1 MVSPFFPLLFF
12 LVVYIYAYLGET
24 FKAPSIVLFCVGG
37 KKKKKTRTSSVQL
50 VGVWNVVYR
59 LRVLSQKKEIISK
72 RHAIKSKLVLHFDDN
87 HPVIVL
93 FLFLFFFFSFFVF
106 QNWSVFKQ
114 QTEWWIRPLKKGRI
128 IFPLFFKRCL
138 PVFFFLLLWIRSNS
152 YFFFFTTHVSFR
164 SFGAERSR

>member
-37 KKKKKTRTSSVQL
+37 KKKKKNQ
-50 VGVWNVVYR
+50 NVVCATR
-59 LRVLSQKKEIISK
+59 GGVECCLPLACVISKEEIISK

-93 FLFLFFFFSFFVF
+93 FLFFFQFLCFS
-106 QNWSVFKQ
+106 KL
-114 QTEWWIRPLKKGRI
+114 I
-128 IFPLFFKRCL
+128 CL
-138 PVFFFLLLWIRSNS
+138 
-152 YFFFFTTHVSFR
+152 
-164 SFGAERSR
+164 